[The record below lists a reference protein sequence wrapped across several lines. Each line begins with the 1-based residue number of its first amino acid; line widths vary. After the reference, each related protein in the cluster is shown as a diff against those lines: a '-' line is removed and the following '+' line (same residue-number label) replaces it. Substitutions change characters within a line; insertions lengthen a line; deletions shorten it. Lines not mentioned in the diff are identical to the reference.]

1 MNEIE
6 KETAVPG
13 GGESSD
19 GEEEKEFGDVVQRP
33 KTAYFQFMD
42 DNKDKVKSLNITERA
57 KALGQLWKELPEEQ
71 KNAYK

>member
-6 KETAVPG
+6 KETAVLG

-42 DNKDKVKSLNITERA
+42 DNKDKVKSLSITERA